1 MWGVETRAEFTVAL
15 AKKVEVGGGTSPNE
29 LACPAE
35 LPGSGSGK
43 EVWRWPVWMDE
54 LGSTAA
60 DKRFEDQ
67 KGALGDC
74 GNESNLSN
82 IVTQSSPAP

>member
-15 AKKVEVGGGTSPNE
+15 AKKAEVGGGTSPNE

-43 EVWRWPVWMDE
+43 EGWRWPVWMEE
-54 LGSTAA
+54 LGSAA
-60 DKRFEDQ
+60 AEEGFGDQ
-67 KGALGDC
+67 KGSFGDC
-74 GNESNLSN
+74 SNESNMSN
-82 IVTQSSPAP
+82 IVT